1 MTQASTSTQDAIGAR
16 HQAWLEEA
24 GTMTMDLARKA
35 HRRAAAQLDDDEPA
49 PPTVKDEATRFAALV
64 RCLRQTVAAEARIAA
79 GPAPRT
85 VRTVQAT
92 QLLRAASPR
101 LVLLRRTLHHAVRN
115 DPDRASL
122 RRAVDADIIDLARTD
137 PAGTTPIQH
146 ILLAITDKHAIHL
159 DLAQIP
165 DALLGNPEDDF
176 ECVDPLGSPTS
187 DPLGSPASDPPES
200 PADHPTRPGTTDP
213 PT

>member
-1 MTQASTSTQDAIGAR
+1 MTSAASPSQDAIQAR

-24 GTMTMDLARKA
+24 GAMTIDLARKA
-35 HRRAAAQLDDDEPA
+35 HRRAAAQLDDDQPA
-49 PPTVKDEATRFAALV
+49 PPTAKDEAARFAALV
-64 RCLRQTVAAEARIAA
+64 RSLRQTVAAEARIAA

-85 VRTVQAT
+85 VRAVQAT
-92 QLLRAASPR
+92 QLPRAVAPR
-101 LVLLRRTLHHAVRN
+101 LVLLRRTLHHALRN

-146 ILLAITDKHAIHL
+146 ILLAITNKHAIHL

-165 DALLGNPEDDF
+165 DALLGNPEDDD
-176 ECVDPLGSPTS
+176 EMVDPLGSPTS
-187 DPLGSPASDPPES
+187 DSLASPT
-200 PADHPTRPGTTDP
+200 DHPIRPGTTDP

>member
-1 MTQASTSTQDAIGAR
+1 MTPAAPSSQHAIQAR

-24 GTMTMDLARKA
+24 GTLTMDLARKA
-35 HRRAAAQLDDDEPA
+35 HRRAAAQLDDAEPA
-49 PPTVKDEATRFAALV
+49 PPTAKDEAIRFTALV
-64 RCLRQTVAAEARIAA
+64 RSLRQTVAAEARIAA
-79 GPAPRT
+79 GPAPRST
-85 VRTVQAT
+85 PHAVRAVQAT

-115 DPDRASL
+115 DPDRVSL
-122 RRAVDADIIDLARTD
+122 RRAIDADIIDLARTD

-146 ILLAITDKHAIHL
+146 ILVAIINKHAIDL

-165 DALLGNPEDDF
+165 DALLGNPEDDDEF
-176 ECVDPLGSPTS
+176 VDPLGSLGQ
-187 DPLGSPASDPPES
+187 DPLGSPEQHPPES
-200 PADHPTRPGTTDP
+200 PGQDP